1 MTVRE
6 ILNNENLKE
15 RLMNLVKQELPF
27 ALTINPP
34 GFHHIDLMYDDV
46 YDEFHSIERQ
56 QHEHSNNGMLY
67 LGMIKAERLDPP
79 IEDLD
84 YWAKEIF
91 EEEEYHDLC
100 PAEQYEVLEAE
111 YEVWFDGYLDEEWEE
126 ILQNIVRDT
135 LYHEEN
141 PS

>member
-1 MTVRE
+1 MTVKE
-6 ILNNENLKE
+6 LLANEDLYE
-15 RLMNLVKQELPF
+15 RLLNLVKQELPF
-27 ALTINPP
+27 AITINPP
-34 GFHHIDLMYDDV
+34 VIHHIDLMYDDV
-46 YDEFHSIERQ
+46 YDEFHSVERQ
-56 QHEHSNNGMLY
+56 QHEYGNNGMLY
-67 LGMIKAERLDPP
+67 IGMIKAERFDPP

-91 EEEEYHDLC
+91 GEEEYSDLC

-111 YEVWFDGYLDEEWEE
+111 YEIYFDGYLDEEWED